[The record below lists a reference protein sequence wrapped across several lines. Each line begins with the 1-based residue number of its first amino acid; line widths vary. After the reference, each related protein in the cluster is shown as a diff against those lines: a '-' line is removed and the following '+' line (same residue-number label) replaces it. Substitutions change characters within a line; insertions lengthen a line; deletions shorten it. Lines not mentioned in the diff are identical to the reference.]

1 MKNLIYQHYYIMDY
15 EHKYHKYKIKY
26 TKLKF
31 DESIHS
37 TMSRYVE
44 SNELLTNQYGGI
56 RSSADKYTI
65 LSEIGHGMM
74 GSVYLVKDIDSK
86 KYAMKIEHVF
96 KKDIKESYLS
106 HIWRE
111 IEFAKFMH
119 NKYPEHFM
127 ELYDNWIDSKCAHI
141 QDWSKIGMDIK
152 KLPLDSQIYYNKLFA
167 SKYCAVKIW
176 SLIDLTLKDLIG
188 KGNISEQIYYD
199 LFLQALYVL
208 WLVHK
213 EGYLH
218 GDWKLDNIGLV
229 KTSNKYINI
238 LGHQVKTHGYIAQLI
253 DYGGVI
259 HKKYNLKGYWRK
271 ILGNKNDLYFM
282 FDRYNHNMIF
292 NFKKFE
298 LEYKVDTWNEIEINQ
313 TDQKILEKYLPPKL
327 SRSNKHILSQ
337 YVYKI
342 FYWDKFEK
350 QLVENKSIKTIPPLL
365 RLPLETIRF
374 MIAHINDIDS
384 ILEYMLEH
392 RQK

>member
-1 MKNLIYQHYYIMDY
+1 MDY

-31 DESIHS
+31 DE
-37 TMSRYVE
+37 
-44 SNELLTNQYGGI
+44 LLTNQYGGI
-56 RSSADKYTI
+56 RSLADKYTI

-127 ELYDNWIDSKCAHI
+127 ELYDNWIDFKCAHI

-152 KLPLDSQIYYNKLFA
+152 KLPLNSQIYYNKLFA

-176 SLIDLTLKDLIG
+176 SLIDLTLKDLID

-229 KTSNKYINI
+229 KTSSKYINI
-238 LGHQVKTHGYIAQLI
+238 MGHQVKTHGYIAQSI

-298 LEYKVDTWNEIEINQ
+298 SEYKVDTWNEIEINQ
-313 TDQKILEKYLPPKL
+313 TDQKLLEKYLPPKL

-384 ILEYMLEH
+384 ILKYMLEH